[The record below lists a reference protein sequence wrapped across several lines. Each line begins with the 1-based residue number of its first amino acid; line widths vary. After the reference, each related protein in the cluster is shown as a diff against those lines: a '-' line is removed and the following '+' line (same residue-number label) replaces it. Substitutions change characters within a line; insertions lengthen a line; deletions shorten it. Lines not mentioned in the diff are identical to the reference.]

1 MKRIIA
7 LVLAVLMIGA
17 VLCACG
23 EKTKTD
29 ANGSNTTSGSKSGDG
44 SKAVDPT
51 EIVTAKVDPKYD
63 EGFAE
68 KYAKSVTTD
77 ENGEKVY
84 DFEEQA
90 YENYLYDYNNK
101 ISSQVTDD
109 VLEDFGKDYG
119 QYTYINDE
127 KQAVII
133 GVNPGKYDE
142 KTAAAAAEKFA
153 QQAFPYFQGLTEP
166 VSTVKVIFCNANNQ
180 EDVYGTFEFEIK

>member
-23 EKTKTD
+23 EKTKSD
-29 ANGSNTTSGSKSGDG
+29 
-44 SKAVDPT
+44 SKADSKT
-51 EIVTAKVDPKYD
+51 SDSSSDKAATNEIVTAKVDPKYD

-84 DFEEQA
+84 DFDEQS
-90 YENYLYDYNNK
+90 YENYIYDYNNV
-101 ISSQVTDD
+101 ISSKVTDD
-109 VLEDFGKDYG
+109 VLADHGTDFG

-142 KTAAAAAEKFA
+142 ASAKAEAKKYA
-153 QQAFPYFQGLTEP
+153 EAAFPYFKGLKDP
-166 VSTVKVIFCNANNQ
+166 VDTVKVIYCNANNQ
-180 EDVYGTFEFEIK
+180 EDVYGTFEFPIQ